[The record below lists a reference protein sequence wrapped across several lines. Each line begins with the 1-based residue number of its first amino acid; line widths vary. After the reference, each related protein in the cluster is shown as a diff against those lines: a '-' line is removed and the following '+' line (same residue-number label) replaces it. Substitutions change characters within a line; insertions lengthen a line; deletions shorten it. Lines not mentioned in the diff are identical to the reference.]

1 MPCRKPSRTTR
12 VEELW
17 YVISGNGRMWRKLAE
32 QEEIVEIVPGLPLTI
47 PTGTQFQFGCE
58 GQEALNAI
66 GATIP
71 PWPGESEAFFVE
83 GAWQPSV

>member
-1 MPCRKPSRTTR
+1 
-12 VEELW
+12 
-17 YVISGNGRMWRKLAE
+17 
-32 QEEIVEIVPGLPLTI
+32 LPLTI